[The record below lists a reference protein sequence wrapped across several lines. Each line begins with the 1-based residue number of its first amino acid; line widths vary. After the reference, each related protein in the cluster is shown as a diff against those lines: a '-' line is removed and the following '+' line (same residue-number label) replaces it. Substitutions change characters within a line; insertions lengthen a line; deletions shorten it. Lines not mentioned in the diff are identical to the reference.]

1 LNKTAAGG
9 QNWLLNFSSTEGP
22 LDTIWAPGTG
32 YAAQPTDGED
42 ALFGDLGND
51 WLVGGTG
58 RDTMYGGWGN
68 DLLNADDVLNSGGVT
83 NLVTDTNPSWE
94 DIAFGGAGRDVL
106 YSNTGGDRLIDWSGE
121 FDSYLTPYAPFG
133 MASVSRTVQPQ
144 LPEYLYALSL
154 SDGADPF
161 IAAHYGSD
169 PARNGE
175 PFGELGLIR
184 QQDAAW
190 GDQKGQPRDPQAG
203 NTPGGQRDVLRT
215 SGIRPINSPDT
226 DPPAAGAAGAV
237 TAPPAP
243 VVEMALS
250 VSNGDQKLAPLV
262 VSGAIGAFVS
272 YTISD
277 GTHVVSGSGVIGAGG
292 KLSLLVDLSGL
303 ADGTVTARATLT
315 LGGLTSAAGTTTAV
329 KYTVLPGSV
338 GLAVLGY
345 VGIAGRTSAPFTIT
359 GSAGNYVMYEIDG
372 PGGSIFDDGYLDPHT
387 GVLTLALNFTGYA
400 DGIYTVTATQ
410 MDKFGNVSAVSLST
424 PTLTLDTVPPVG
436 SFTVN
441 GAPSNTALTANPTVS
456 LALSVSDDRS
466 GLNLYRI
473 SVDGGTTWSAWTTYA
488 SATSVTLPSPDGT
501 YTVAVMVADKAGNTA
516 FLTQRVIL
524 DRTGPTIAPAIGP
537 ANNGAYYDVGTR
549 ISFTW
554 IASDPNGIASTS
566 ATIEGQTISGSGG
579 TIDVDVLTA
588 GVHTVVITSK
598 DRAGNS
604 TTISL
609 TFTIH
614 PTAQGII
621 NAINDGAARGWI
633 TASFAATLVS
643 QMQQV
648 IKAGNAANT
657 RTKIK
662 QFISTV
668 QYSGAPG
675 AITAAFQALLLNWA
689 NDLLART

>member
-1 LNKTAAGG
+1 
-9 QNWLLNFSSTEGP
+9 
-22 LDTIWAPGTG
+22 
-32 YAAQPTDGED
+32 
-42 ALFGDLGND
+42 
-51 WLVGGTG
+51 
-58 RDTMYGGWGN
+58 
-68 DLLNADDVLNSGGVT
+68 
-83 NLVTDTNPSWE
+83 
-94 DIAFGGAGRDVL
+94 
-106 YSNTGGDRLIDWSGE
+106 
-121 FDSYLTPYAPFG
+121 
-133 MASVSRTVQPQ
+133 
-144 LPEYLYALSL
+144 
-154 SDGADPF
+154 
-161 IAAHYGSD
+161 
-169 PARNGE
+169 
-175 PFGELGLIR
+175 
-184 QQDAAW
+184 
-190 GDQKGQPRDPQAG
+190 
-203 NTPGGQRDVLRT
+203 
-215 SGIRPINSPDT
+215 
-226 DPPAAGAAGAV
+226 
-237 TAPPAP
+237 
-243 VVEMALS
+243 MALS
-250 VSNGDQKLAPLV
+250 VSNGDQTLAPLV
-262 VSGAIGAFVS
+262 VTGVVGAFVS

-277 GTHVVSGSGVIGAGG
+277 GVHAVVGSGIIGAGG
-292 KLSLLVDLSGL
+292 KLSLLLDVSGL

-345 VGIAGRTSAPFTIT
+345 VGIAGRSSAPLTIS
-359 GSAGNYVMYEIDG
+359 GNVGNYVMYEIDG
-372 PGGSIFDDGYLDPHT
+372 PGGSLFDDGYLDLNT
-387 GVLTLALNFTGYA
+387 GVLTLSLNLTGYA

-424 PTLTLDTVPPVG
+424 PTLTLDTAPPVG

-456 LALSVSDDRS
+456 LALSVTDDRS
-466 GLNLYRI
+466 GINLYRV

-524 DRTGPTIAPAIGP
+524 DRTGPTIAPTIGP
-537 ANNGAYYDVGTR
+537 ANNGAFYDVGTR

-554 IASDPNGIASTS
+554 IASDPNGIASSS
-566 ATIEGQTISGSGG
+566 ATIEGQTISSTGG

-614 PTAQGII
+614 PTAQGIL
-621 NAINDGAARGWI
+621 NAINDAAARGWVS
-633 TASFAATLVS
+633 ASFAANLIA
-643 QMQQV
+643 QIQQV
-648 IKAGNAANT
+648 MKAGTSANT
-657 RTKIK
+657 KAKIK

-668 QYSGAPG
+668 QYPPAGG
-675 AITAAFQALLLNWA
+675 ITAAFQALLLNWA